1 MQMRPGNAARGP
13 YQPDNLPLAHP
24 IAILHQY
31 FREVQIRGEHPFAV
45 IDVHYI
51 TGEVQ
56 IPRKAHLTI
65 GAGKHRLPL
74 RAAQIKALVH
84 PARLPVEHAFEAVQA

>member
-1 MQMRPGNAARGP
+1 MQVRPGNAACGP
-13 YQPDNLPLAHP
+13 YQTNNLPLAHP

-51 TGEVQ
+51 TREVQ
-56 IPRKAHLTI
+56 IPREAHLPI

-84 PARLPVEHAFEAVQA
+84 SARLPVEHAFEPVQA